1 MEKLNKDKA
10 IFKKTVKN
18 LRNKNLSK
26 LEKLLKFST
35 TRPREIKTESQKDK
49 NNMFFSSVELE
60 DKI

>member
-1 MEKLNKDKA
+1 MEKFNKDKA

-35 TRPREIKTESQKDK
+35 TRPRETKTEPQRQ
-49 NNMFFSSVELE
+49 E
-60 DKI
+60 